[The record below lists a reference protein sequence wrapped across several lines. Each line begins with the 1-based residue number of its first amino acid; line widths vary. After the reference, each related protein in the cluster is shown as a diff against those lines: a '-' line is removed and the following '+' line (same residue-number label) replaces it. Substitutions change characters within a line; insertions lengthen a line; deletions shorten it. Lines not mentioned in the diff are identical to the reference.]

1 MGSPAPKGDS
11 SSTPPPKPPNRLPNA
26 NFMKPSFKEKV
37 VGQPLEPNVVH
48 NLVEETFLRL
58 ELKEGNFLLLKFTV
72 EASKFEKLCETW
84 RKCLVV
90 KLLGK
95 TLEEN
100 DTMLSTRACI
110 FFARHVVAMAMWYV
124 TTRRQLPYRG
134 GLR

>member
-58 ELKEGNFLLLKFTV
+58 ELKE
-72 EASKFEKLCETW
+72 EADREKVMNDALGW
-84 RKCLVV
+84 CLIITSQVQPWSP
-90 KLLGK
+90 KLSVADATIDK
-95 TLEEN
+95 TL
-100 DTMLSTRACI
+100 
-110 FFARHVVAMAMWYV
+110 FKVQP
-124 TTRRQLPYRG
+124 TRRQL
-134 GLR
+134 LCH

>member
-95 TLEEN
+95 TLEYLTIR
-100 DTMLSTRACI
+100 DRLK
-110 FFARHVVAMAMWYV
+110 
-124 TTRRQLPYRG
+124 
-134 GLR
+134 GLWFLYCQF